1 MDASD
6 CGSKAGVGTLGVRM
20 IEDHYL
26 AYALLSCF
34 LIWFLF
40 IGIGIAI
47 AFPSLTLYTALFH
60 ALIGFAVLVIV
71 ILIVI

>member
-1 MDASD
+1 
-6 CGSKAGVGTLGVRM
+6 M

-26 AYALLSCF
+26 ANALLSCF

-60 ALIGFAVLVIV
+60 ALIGFAMLVIV
-71 ILIVI
+71 LLIVM